1 MVQLYK
7 QASHYFDLVLPYF
20 HMNPATNRDLKGRD
34 RNAKS
39 TAFHYE
45 GTAFH

>member
-20 HMNPATNRDLKGRD
+20 HMNPATRDLKGRD

-39 TAFHYE
+39 TALDYE